1 MSNLP
6 DDVTARL
13 RNSLGRGAAPKLS
26 ADIVTG
32 AADHAAPR
40 MIHPARRL
48 QVAGGITVAVA
59 SIAVA
64 ALVITPG
71 LQRAPLFTAGAASSA
86 SALSAAEGTVSS
98 DMRIG
103 RWIDYRYTAGAG
115 LSTSGGSGTVYS
127 LERSETV
134 ESRVAEIASV
144 FGIDGSPSP
153 SEYSDPAYPTWSVGP
168 IDGTAP
174 SVAVTWAGT
183 GDWWYNDPAAG
194 PVYECVAVDTGDFCT
209 SVEQPPTVSAAPSEA
224 EARTLAREL
233 FASTGLEVAAE
244 QIDVTVD
251 EFQTTASANL
261 VVDGVVTALSWS
273 VTWSNTGAISWANGH
288 SITARDRGNYGT
300 VSASDAVDRLADGR
314 WYGSPGPAYQ
324 GEAIMYAAD
333 SLRGDTG
340 AGVGPNVKPGIGTE
354 PTPGDEPTVDPVA
367 PMVDPE
373 IPPATPEPIP
383 TADPVPTAEPE
394 PILPVEPTLPAPE
407 VVEVTID
414 EAEATLLLM
423 WDSAGD
429 AWLVPGFAMRMPEG
443 WWNSVVSLVPG
454 VIEIPE
460 PIAVEPFTFDDR
472 LYTKD

>member
-13 RNSLGRGAAPKLS
+13 RHSLGRNAAPELS

-32 AADHAAPR
+32 AADRAAPR
-40 MIHPARRL
+40 MTHPARRL
-48 QVAGGITVAVA
+48 RVAGGITVAVA

-103 RWIDYRYTAGAG
+103 RWIDYRYTAGPN
-115 LSTSGGSGTVYS
+115 LSTDGGSGHVYQ
-127 LERSETV
+127 LERIGAA
-134 ESRVAEIASV
+134 ESRAAQIASV
-144 FGIDGSPSP
+144 FGIDGSPSLT
-153 SEYSDPAYPTWSVGP
+153 EYSDPAYPTWSVGP
-168 IDGTAP
+168 SDGTAP
-174 SVAVTWAGT
+174 SVTVTWAGT
-183 GDWWYNDPAAG
+183 GDWWYNNPAAG
-194 PVYECVAVDTGDFCT
+194 PKIGCDGIDGGFCT
-209 SVEQPPTVSAAPSEA
+209 GVELPIVSAAPSDA
-224 EARTLAREL
+224 EARTLAQEL
-233 FASTGLEVAAE
+233 FGSTGFDIAAD
-244 QIDVTVD
+244 QIDVVAD
-251 EFQTTASANL
+251 QWQTTATANL

-288 SITARDRGNYGT
+288 SIMARDEGSYGT
-300 VSASDAVDRLADGR
+300 VSANNAVDRLVDGR

-324 GEAIMYAAD
+324 GEAIMYSAD
-333 SLRGDTG
+333 LLRGDTG
-340 AGVGPNVKPGIGTE
+340 TGAGPSVKPGVGTE
-354 PTPGDEPTVDPVA
+354 PTPGDEQTVDPTA
-367 PMVDPE
+367 PMADPE

-383 TADPVPTAEPE
+383 TADPVPTVEPE